1 MGTNTQNGTEEIN
14 NGQNQAEV
22 NEEIIRYL
30 LQPNVETFLVLN
42 GMVMAQINIQRDEY
56 SDYLYALMEYRLGRL
71 HVIGVGLSIE
81 DAIHNALWRA
91 AQVGDSQIG
100 DIEKIKKIKAFETAA
115 YGLGGEDNE

>member
-42 GMVMAQINIQRDEY
+42 GMVMAQINIQNDTY
-56 SDYLYALMEYRLGRL
+56 SDYLYVLMEYRLGRL
-71 HVIGVGLSIE
+71 YVLGVGTTFH

-91 AQVGDSQIG
+91 AQVGDPQIG
-100 DIEKIKKIKAFETAA
+100 DIEKIEKIKAFEAAA
-115 YGLGGEDNE
+115 YGLGGCN